1 MRTVIT
7 HILLAVL
14 VSASSQAQNSNI
26 FSMVSPKLKQ
36 FLTTH
41 PKASSTMSNVLS
53 EAFSNRTV
61 QLNYFYSND
70 ESAAKAYHYF
80 PDESSVCIVIR
91 ENQLP
96 CDECICLIF
105 EMLNSGGEKR
115 FLELANMAKSGTM
128 QKGDFVNEIRRQE
141 FQAAK
146 RMRTLLAN
154 FELSK
159 KEKVKSC
166 YYNNIIQSPNIFEE
180 FLTYTKNLSPQYY
193 EQQTK
198 HYEQEYDSL
207 RKSP

>member
-36 FLTTH
+36 FLTAH

-53 EAFSNRTV
+53 EEFSNRTV

-91 ENQLP
+91 EHQL
-96 CDECICLIF
+96 D
-105 EMLNSGGEKR
+105 
-115 FLELANMAKSGTM
+115 
-128 QKGDFVNEIRRQE
+128 
-141 FQAAK
+141 
-146 RMRTLLAN
+146 
-154 FELSK
+154 
-159 KEKVKSC
+159 
-166 YYNNIIQSPNIFEE
+166 
-180 FLTYTKNLSPQYY
+180 
-193 EQQTK
+193 
-198 HYEQEYDSL
+198 
-207 RKSP
+207 RKSVV